1 MMKAAICSIETSS
14 SSVAEVLGFLWL
26 SVTSVTSGN
35 VLNNCFTEDGG

>member
-1 MMKAAICSIETSS
+1 MMKAAICSIETS